1 MENQKK
7 PGDVKLRFFRD
18 GKATWPDRGLE
29 SEEYNEFRR
38 HEKAAYQLHEIK
50 LQNGLIKWILGFFL
64 FILLISLVA
73 FLAGDTGLASGIL
86 FMFVIKFPV
95 FGCFC
100 LYQIIRNKLKK
111 RKLEFH
117 ISHNSLAAIYDWKH
131 VKCRQCGGTDLAEI
145 KSEIASGNS
154 YSLFQREEQIRK
166 GEVVLRLPHHKNAA
180 LQCNR
185 CDNWGLDCKKLDSN
199 LNRNLDGEYKIG
211 HCPNCGST
219 DYSVIIWGMPN
230 PFAMEYLRQR
240 GEKIIFGGCCIP
252 GKNPP
257 NKSCND
263 CGNEWRS

>member
-1 MENQKK
+1 MLCLRLENQKK
-7 PGDVKLRFFRD
+7 LGDAELKFFRD

-29 SEEYNEFRR
+29 SEEYNEYRR
-38 HEKAAYQLHEIK
+38 REKAAEQLHEIK
-50 LQNGLIKWILGFFL
+50 LQNGFIKWILGFFL
-64 FILLISLVA
+64 FLLLISFVA
-73 FLAGDTGLASGIL
+73 FLAGDAGLASGIL

-95 FGCFC
+95 FGGFC

-117 ISHNSLAAIYDWKH
+117 MSDNSLTAIYDWKH
-131 VKCRQCGGTDLAEI
+131 VKCRQCGGTDLSEI
-145 KSEIASGNS
+145 KSDIDG
-154 YSLFQREEQIRK
+154 LEEQIQK
-166 GEVVLRLPHHKNAA
+166 KEVVLRLPHHKNAA

-185 CDNWGLDCKKLDSN
+185 CDNWGLDRKKLDSD

-219 DYSVIIWGMPN
+219 DHSMIIWGMPD

-252 GKNPP
+252 GDNPP